1 MSGAEGLLVILGVA
15 AGGSVIVYLI
25 VRLTNRW

>member
-1 MSGAEGLLVILGVA
+1 MSGVEGLMLILGVA
-15 AGGSVIVYLI
+15 AGGSVVVYLI